1 VQVGTMQLSLSYHDI
16 SQPAP
21 EAQQKMASTS
31 VLTLQH
37 RKTSSVSSE
46 LNLIGQKVAPALET
60 VDKYL
65 DDAYLAGL
73 LEVRLIHGKGTGALG
88 SAIHDFLRTH
98 LLVTHFSFATVN
110 QGGSGATQVKLKE

>member
-1 VQVGTMQLSLSYHDI
+1 
-16 SQPAP
+16 
-21 EAQQKMASTS
+21 
-31 VLTLQH
+31 
-37 RKTSSVSSE
+37 
-46 LNLIGQKVAPALET
+46 NLIGQKVAPALET